1 MSKTATPKNNKT
13 HHTITKRI
21 APYPATNRKTVTL
34 KQYFQQDK
42 ATVGVV
48 AVLLSELLPALLLW
62 AVLTILGESPAGHI
76 RWFAGAALPAL
87 LVVRAY
93 AKHKECLS
101 ATKGAIVTL
110 FATFLIF
117 MLFLLK
123 THTI

>member
-1 MSKTATPKNNKT
+1 M
-13 HHTITKRI
+13 TI
-21 APYPATNRKTVTL
+21 
-34 KQYFQQDK
+34 KQYFLQDK

-62 AVLTILGESPAGHI
+62 ATLMIFGESPANHI
-76 RWFAGAALPAL
+76 RWFAGVALPAL

-101 ATKGAIVTL
+101 ATKSAIVTL
-110 FATFLIF
+110 FVTFLIF